1 MYENSIIAANSYLEN
16 DEATKAVIDEI
27 DKVYLFND
35 TKILSADDRSKL
47 NILYEDILKHI
58 SKQTVI

>member
-16 DEATKAVIDEI
+16 DEATKAVNDEI

-35 TKILSADDRSKL
+35 IKNLSADDRAKL
-47 NILYEDILKHI
+47 TNLYEDALKTI
-58 SKQTVI
+58 